1 MSEEKIKH
9 TPGPWFL
16 GGRSGS
22 LEKDSGLTFD
32 GVPYSSYSGV
42 RCKTRDGKYQKG
54 ISFVDYC
61 EDGTDRVAS
70 VYGARDETKDGRL
83 MFFPMLNEL
92 QEQLMNCIL
101 ITAAPDMLEA
111 LKEVK
116 SFLMSIEEHIPSE
129 YEDTA
134 ENLAAQIDNAINK
147 AETVPDGVRL
157 TPPHLSEYVAKGRGF
172 SEEEYRAMKKQNGY
186 WPYRE
191 DDK

>member
-1 MSEEKIKH
+1 MKEIKH

-22 LEKDSGLTFD
+22 LQKDSGLTYD
-32 GVPYSSYSGV
+32 GVPYSTYSRV
-42 RCKTRDGKYQKG
+42 CTKTRDGKHRKP
-54 ISFVDYC
+54 ITFVNYC
-61 EDGTDRVAS
+61 EDGTEEVAE
-70 VYGARDETKDGRL
+70 VYQARDETKDERL

-116 SFLMSIEEHIPSE
+116 NFLMSIEEHIPSSHE
-129 YEDTA
+129 YAA
-134 ENLAAQIDNAINK
+134 ENLACQIDDAINK

-157 TPPHLSEYVAKGRGF
+157 TPPYLSEYVAKGRGF
-172 SEEEYRAMKKQNGY
+172 SEEEYKQMKIDHGL

-191 DDK
+191 NE